1 MASILCQIVIIMKS
15 SFYKKATSPT
25 NTQHFKKMFP
35 IALVLVLMGY
45 VSDATAQGHD
55 GLFGNEWIDYS
66 NGKEYYKIKV
76 ARDGMYRISAATL
89 QQAGVNISSINT
101 NGIQVFNRGKEVP
114 IQVETSGGTLNYIQF
129 YGKKNRG
136 EFDVNC
142 YNEIGHH
149 FNEEYS
155 LYSDTAAYFLTWGN
169 TPSTKHYTT
178 LGANLSNIP
187 AKEPYFM
194 YTSKVVYTSTWNEG
208 LTWQISTERLS
219 KSTFEEGEGFGSPLQ
234 KSFSLTIPTN
244 HPFSSGPTATGA
256 FKIFT
261 PGDYAHTLEIKSGS
275 STYASYNFNAWKTG
289 KYSASLPSSIIQAGG
304 TNLALEGTANASD
317 RYYVAYAEITYAREF
332 NFDGNYIFPFTMPA
346 HSTRKYIEMNNIDAT
361 NANQNKFYLYD
372 LTNNLRIQCF
382 YDAANG
388 RLLTDLTPS
397 AQARELV
404 LVNEGNTNS
413 YTDVLA
419 VTPITFRNFASPI
432 FTPTNYVIITHPS
445 LRRNSSGSNPI
456 FDYQAYR
463 QSTVGGGYVTTE
475 ITIQELYD
483 QFAYGITLHPLAVRH
498 FAHFI
503 KQNWINP
510 EYVYLIGKGRVY
522 KDIRANRLNA
532 LIPTFG
538 YPPSDHILMASIN
551 SDEPA
556 IAVGR
561 LSATTGDQVSTY
573 LQKII
578 DVEAE
583 RAAPQTLAARGWT
596 KNILHL
602 GGGKNSNEQNIIRSR
617 LNGMKTIIENPSYG
631 GTVQSFFKTST
642 NPIQAAQSAY
652 LDSLINSGISM
663 LTFFGHSSANSFDFN
678 LDHPQNYS
686 NYKKYPLIMALGCYG
701 GTMFEQNP
709 LISEEFIFEPQ
720 AGAGVFLA
728 SSSAAALEALNQ
740 FAQQFYQGVSI
751 THYNEGASKSVKRA
765 IGSLESTG
773 NYSTTN
779 QMACH
784 YMTYHGDPA
793 YQVSTATYPDYYIDR
808 SLVSHSPDVVTV
820 QMNTFNL
827 EVDVYNIGRAIDTV
841 FNIKVERIFP
851 DGTSAFVTSQ
861 QVTAPY
867 YNTKFTIPVPIGTN
881 ALGINKFNIYVDAD
895 NNVDERPN
903 PSAENNND
911 VIQYAVAILSDA
923 IVPVSP
929 YEFAIVPTTPIT
941 LKASTGNAFATSQT
955 YAFQIDTTEY
965 FNSPLLQQTTITQV
979 GGLVQWT
986 PSMSYLDSTVYYWRV
1001 SVDSTNPT
1009 VGYSWAGSSF
1019 IYINGSYPGWN
1030 QSHFFQYLKDNHTN
1044 IYIEEPDREFKYI
1057 NSIQEV
1063 SATTA
1068 RTPNVLH
1075 PENVAIYFNGS
1086 KLDKCRCPN
1095 RNGLYVAVIEP
1106 GTLDFWRIPGFST
1119 QYGAVNCDAAGR
1131 ISPNFLFETNTV
1143 AGRDSLENF
1152 IANVVPNG
1160 HYVLA
1165 YTLNNAQP
1173 FAWSNSLINTF
1184 KDEGVWYIDD
1194 WINNSSPSSPLPWG
1208 TFFKKGDSTYVHKN
1222 SVLATSPSDILTI
1235 SGPLQENWFQ
1245 GFQTSTIIGPANYW
1259 GAMYWDHDNLP
1270 NDQVNVE
1277 IYGLDANQNV
1287 RTLLVG
1293 PTTNLNESL
1302 TSINPAQYPYLELV
1316 WNTLDSVDRTPP
1328 QLKYWRVIA
1337 DMVPEAALRPELF
1350 VSLDDSCIQQG
1361 QAIKLDI
1368 AMENISPLD
1377 MDSMLVKF
1385 EILGSGLVQYARLDS
1400 LRTAD
1405 TLHASVEFPT
1415 VNLQGS
1421 NQLLMVEINPNR
1433 DQPEQYHFN
1442 NIGLASFKV
1451 LQDNINPILD
1461 VTFDGVHILNKDIV
1475 SGTPEIVITLS
1486 DENQYLGLD
1495 DLEDFSIIIRH
1506 PSFPNGE
1513 MLLSPATTD
1522 MQFYPADPSKLDIE
1536 NKAKIIMHPDL
1547 KEDGMYTLFVSAAD
1561 KSGNNSGELSY
1572 SVDFEVINKPSISNM
1587 LNYPNPFSTSTQ
1599 FVFTLTGRELPNYMK
1614 IQILTVTGKVVREI
1628 TQDELGTLRIGTNRT
1643 EYAWDGKDEY
1653 GDQLANGV
1661 YLYRVI
1667 TKRDG
1672 EDYETYSNRTDYM
1685 FRQGF
1690 GKMYLMR

>member
-1 MASILCQIVIIMKS
+1 MKS
-15 SFYKKATSPT
+15 FIYKVATSPT
-25 NTQHFKKMFP
+25 NSNYLKKILA
-35 IALVLVLMGY
+35 IALVLFFTGFS
-45 VSDATAQGHD
+45 SDATAQGHD

-66 NGKEYYKIKV
+66 PGKTYYKIKIT
-76 ARDGMYRISAATL
+76 RDGMYRIGAAVL
-89 QQAGVNISSINT
+89 QQSGVTVSSINPS
-101 NGIQVFNRGKEVP
+101 NIQVFNQGKEVP
-114 IQVETSGGTLNYIQF
+114 IQVETSSGALTYVQF

-142 YNEIGHH
+142 YNDITHH

-155 LYSDTAAYFLTWGN
+155 LYSDTATYFLTWGN
-169 TPSTKHYTT
+169 IPSTKHYTT

-187 AKEPYFM
+187 AKEPFFM
-194 YTSKVVYTSTWNEG
+194 HTSKLVYTSTWNEG

-219 KSTFEEGEGFGSPLQ
+219 KSTFEEGEGFGSSLQ
-234 KSFSLTIPTN
+234 QSFNLTVPTE
-244 HPFSSGPTATGA
+244 HPYPNGPNATGA
-256 FKIFT
+256 FKVFT
-261 PGDYAHTLEIKSGS
+261 PSQFAHTLNIKSGS
-275 STYASYNFNAWKTG
+275 SIYATYNFNAWKTG
-289 KYSASLPSSIIQAGG
+289 KFTATLPSSIIQPGG
-304 TNLALEGTANASD
+304 TNLALEGAANASD
-317 RYYVAYAEITYAREF
+317 RYYVAHAEITYAREF
-332 NFDGNYIFPFTMPA
+332 NFDGNYVFPFSMAA
-346 HSTRKYIEMNNIDAT
+346 HSSRKYVELNNVNGT

-372 LTNNLRIQCF
+372 LTNSLRIQCF
-382 YDAANG
+382 YDAANT

-397 AQARELV
+397 TQKREFV
-404 LVNEGNTNS
+404 LINEGNASS
-413 YTDVLA
+413 YTNVLA
-419 VTPITFRNFASPI
+419 LTPVTFRNFGSPI
-432 FTPTNYVIITHPS
+432 FAPTNYIIITHPA
-445 LRRNSSGSNPI
+445 LRSNSSGGNPI
-456 FDYQAYR
+456 FDYRAYR
-463 QSTVGGGYVTTE
+463 QSMAGGNYVTAD
-475 ITIQELYD
+475 ISIQELYD
-483 QFAYGITLHPLAVRH
+483 QFAYGITLHPLAIRH
-498 FAHFI
+498 FAHFV

-510 EYVYLIGKGRVY
+510 EYLYLIGKGRIY
-522 KDIRANRLNA
+522 KDVRNNSLNA

-538 YPPSDHILMASIN
+538 YPPSDHVLMGSVN
-551 SDEPA
+551 NDEPV

-561 LSATTGDQVSTY
+561 LSASTGDQVSTY

-578 DVEAE
+578 DVEGE
-583 RAAPQTLAARGWT
+583 RAAPQTLADKGWT

-602 GGGKNSNEQNIIRSR
+602 GGGKNSNEQNIIKSR
-617 LNGMKTIIENPSYG
+617 LNAMKIIIENPSYG
-631 GTVQSFFKTST
+631 GDVQSFFKTST
-642 NPIQAAQSAY
+642 NPIQAAQSSY
-652 LDSLINSGISM
+652 LDSLINSGVSM

-701 GTMFEQNP
+701 GTMFEQTP
-709 LISEEFIFEPQ
+709 LISEDFIFEPR

-740 FAQQFYQGVSI
+740 FSQQFYQAVSI
-751 THYNEGASKSVKRA
+751 THYSEGAAKAVKKA
-765 IGSLESTG
+765 IGTLESTG
-773 NYSTTN
+773 NYSVTN

-793 YQVSTATYPDYYIDR
+793 YKISTAVHPDYYIDR
-808 SLVSHSPDVVTV
+808 NLISHSPDIVTV

-867 YNTKFTIPVPIGTN
+867 YNTKFTIPVPLGAN
-881 ALGINKFNIYVDAD
+881 SLGINKFNIFIDSD
-895 NNVDERPN
+895 NDVDERPN
-903 PSAENNND
+903 PSAENNNA
-911 VIQYAVAILSDA
+911 VLQYVVAILSDA

-929 YEFAIVPTTPIT
+929 YEFAIVPDAPIT
-941 LKASTGNAFATSQT
+941 LKASTGNAFALSQT
-955 YAFQIDTTEY
+955 YALQIDTTEY
-965 FNSPLLQQTTITQV
+965 FNSPIMQQTTITQV
-979 GGLVQWT
+979 GGLVEWT
-986 PSMSYLDSTVYYWRV
+986 PSMSYMDSTVYYWRV
-1001 SVDSTNPT
+1001 SVDSTNAT
-1009 VGYSWAGSSF
+1009 AGYSWTGSSF

-1030 QSHFFQYLKDNHTN
+1030 QSHFFQYLKDKQTN
-1044 IYIEEPDREFKYI
+1044 IYIEEPNRQFKYI

-1068 RTPNVLH
+1068 PTPTILH

-1095 RNGLYVAVIEP
+1095 KTGVYVSVIEP
-1106 GTLDFWRIPGFST
+1106 GTLNFWRLPGFST
-1119 QYGAVNCDAAGR
+1119 QYGALNCDGAGR
-1131 ISPNFLFETNTV
+1131 ISPSFLFETNTV
-1143 AGRDSLENF
+1143 AGRDSLANF
-1152 IANVVPNG
+1152 ITNVIPNG

-1165 YTLNNAQP
+1165 YTLNNALP
-1173 FAWSNSLINTF
+1173 IAWTPSLINAF
-1184 KDEGVWYIDD
+1184 KDEGAWYIDD
-1194 WINNSSPSSPLPWG
+1194 WITNSTPSISPAWG
-1208 TFFKKGDSTYVHKN
+1208 TFFKKGDSTYIHKN
-1222 SVLATSPSDILTI
+1222 SVLAANVNDILTI
-1235 SGPLQENWFQ
+1235 SGPLEENWYQ
-1245 GFQTSTIIGPANYW
+1245 GFQTSTTIGPANYW

-1270 NDQVNVE
+1270 NDEVTVE
-1277 IYGLDANQNV
+1277 VYGLDINQNV

-1293 PTTNLNESL
+1293 PTTNLSESL
-1302 TSINPAQYPYLELV
+1302 TAIDPAQYPYLELV
-1316 WNTLDSVDRTPP
+1316 WNTLDSVNRTTP
-1328 QLKYWRVIA
+1328 QLKYWRVTA

-1350 VSLDDSCIQQG
+1350 VSLDSSCIQQG
-1361 QAIKLDI
+1361 QEIKLDI
-1368 AMENISPLD
+1368 AMQNISPLD

-1385 EILGSGLVQYARLDS
+1385 EILGSGLVQYVRLDS
-1400 LRTAD
+1400 LRTTD
-1405 TLHASVEFPT
+1405 TLHASVKFPT
-1415 VNLQGS
+1415 ATLQGT
-1421 NQLLMVEINPNR
+1421 NHLLLVEINPNS

-1451 LQDNINPILD
+1451 VQDGINPILD
-1461 VTFDGVHILNKDIV
+1461 ITFDGVHIMNKDIV
-1475 SGTPEIVITLS
+1475 SGTPEIVISLS

-1495 DLEDFSIIIRH
+1495 DLEDFSIIVRH

-1513 MLLSPATTD
+1513 MFLSSATTD

-1536 NKAKIIMHPDL
+1536 NKAKIIIHPDL
-1547 KEDGMYTLFVSAAD
+1547 KDDGVYTLFVSASD
-1561 KSGNNSGELSY
+1561 KSGNNSGQLSY

-1672 EDYETYSNRTDYM
+1672 ADYENYGNRTDYM